1 MAERQKL
8 FIWRLSPVYEHKV
21 RELKTAPELK
31 SKAQEPEINTTAAQ
45 SPQNTPASF
54 IEIISKRIDKLLE
67 KAPRKSSAA

>member
-1 MAERQKL
+1 
-8 FIWRLSPVYEHKV
+8 VYEHKLK
-21 RELKTAPELK
+21 ELKTSPEIK

-67 KAPRKSSAA
+67 KAPPRKSSAA